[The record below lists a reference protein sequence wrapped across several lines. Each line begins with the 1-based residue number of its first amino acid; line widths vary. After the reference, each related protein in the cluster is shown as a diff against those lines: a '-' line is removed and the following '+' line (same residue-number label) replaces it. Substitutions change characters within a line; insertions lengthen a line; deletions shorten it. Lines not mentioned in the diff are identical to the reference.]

1 MRNILAAILVVAVVG
16 AGVGGGLYVVRN
28 YFSQETAE
36 QQTQATPQ
44 AAQPKLV
51 TVTPAVLTEI
61 EPRQIF
67 VGTVTPLRRAVIGS
81 AVDGRVVEVP
91 IDIGVR
97 VAAGQML
104 AQLLTETISLEL
116 EAAEHELALREE
128 ELRLLKEFTLP
139 DEITEAEATLAT
151 NAALA
156 DHVESRFA
164 LLKSLYEQR
173 GAVLPQELSE
183 AASTKEGAVAKAMA
197 ARRRLELLRE
207 NQATRISQAESRVRV
222 QRALVERLRDMKKKH
237 TVISRFNGYVVAK
250 HTEIG
255 QWANRGDLVAEVVA
269 IDDVEVETG
278 VLEDHAQALRIG
290 MPVTVKVPA
299 VNQTFTGYISKIN
312 PQADPRTRT
321 VPVKVRVKTAPFSE
335 YELMGLQML
344 GGGPP
349 QVWHHA
355 YCQEHGPALKSG
367 MLAQMELPIGRP
379 QQAVLVPKD
388 ALVLGSDTKR
398 LWVVKSTAAGQDGF
412 TQGDALLLP
421 VKTGAAKGGWIQ
433 VEGDLRPGDLVVT
446 KGNERLVA
454 PPGTPVLVQWQGEE
468 PLPAELAQQQPV
480 PPAAA
485 LPR

>member
-1 MRNILAAILVVAVVG
+1 MRYVLATIVMVAVVG
-16 AGVGGGLYVVRN
+16 AAVGGGLYVVRN
-28 YFSQETAE
+28 YFAETE
-36 QQTQATPQ
+36 QQAVASAPP
-44 AAQPKLV
+44 APERKLV
-51 TVTPAVLTEI
+51 SVAPAVATHI

-67 VGTVTPLRRAVIGS
+67 VGTVMPLRRAVIGS

-97 VAAGQML
+97 VAAGQKL

-116 EAAEHELALREE
+116 EAAEHELSLREE

-156 DHVESRFA
+156 DHVASRFN
-164 LLKSLYEQR
+164 LLKSLFEER

-183 AASTKEGAVAKAMA
+183 AGSAKEGAVAKATA
-197 ARRRLELLRE
+197 ARRRLELLKE
-207 NQATRISQAESRVRV
+207 NQATRIAQAESRVRV
-222 QRALVERLRDMKKKH
+222 QTALVHRLRDMKKKH

-269 IDDVEVETG
+269 IDDVEIEAG
-278 VLEDHAQALRIG
+278 VLEDHAQALRVGLPI
-290 MPVTVKVPA
+290 TVQVPSIKK
-299 VNQTFTGYISKIN
+299 TFQGYVSKIN

-321 VPVKVRVKTAPFSE
+321 VPVKVRVSTTPFNE
-335 YELMGLQML
+335 YQLIAVQML

-349 QVWHHA
+349 QAWHHA
-355 YCQEHGPALKSG
+355 YCEEHGPALKAG
-367 MLAQMELPIGRP
+367 MLAQMELPVDVPR
-379 QQAVLVPKD
+379 QALLVPKD
-388 ALVLGSDTKR
+388 ALVLGGETKR
-398 LWVVKSTAAGQDGF
+398 LWVVKSPAPGKDGF
-412 TQGDALLLP
+412 TEGDAQLIP
-421 VKTGAAKGGWIQ
+421 VNTGAAKGGWIQ
-433 VEGDLRPGDLVVT
+433 VEGDLRPGDLVVS

-454 PPGTPVLVQWQGEE
+454 PPGTPVAVHWQGEE
-468 PLPAELAQQQPV
+468 PLPAELAQQRQI
-480 PPAAA
+480 PPTPS